1 MRLPAVQHSAF
12 TDMPKKA
19 TEGKDTMILETPRLI
34 LREMTQEDY
43 PALAEIL
50 QDGEAMFAYEH
61 AFSVEETQAW
71 LNRMLERY
79 RTDGFGL
86 WAVLLKETGEMVGQC
101 GLTWQSYMGQ
111 QVLEIGYLFQR
122 KHWKNGYAIE
132 AARACK
138 HYAFETRH
146 ADEVFSIIRD
156 NNVASMNVAIR
167 NGMTIRGKFIK
178 HYYGIDMPHFAF
190 SVRKEQQIND

>member
-1 MRLPAVQHSAF
+1 
-12 TDMPKKA
+12 
-19 TEGKDTMILETPRLI
+19 MILETPRLI
-34 LREMTQEDY
+34 LREMTQTDY

-50 QDGEAMFAYEH
+50 QDREAMFAYEH
-61 AFSVEETQAW
+61 AFSDEETQAW
-71 LNRMLERY
+71 LDRMLERY

-86 WAVLLKETGEMVGQC
+86 WAVVRKQSGEMIGQC
-101 GLTWQSYMGQ
+101 GLTWQNFDGKR
-111 QVLEIGYLFQR
+111 VPEIGYLFQR
-122 KHWKNGYAIE
+122 KHWKKGYAIE

-138 HYAFETRH
+138 HYAFETLQ

-167 NGMTIRGKFIK
+167 NGMTVRGRFVK

-190 SVRKEQQIND
+190 AVRRGEPKIGE